1 MIQETAGTS
10 RSPGYAHIRED
21 LRQRVSLV
29 CFFRLILLVLLIL
42 PLTLSST
49 GEATTFLKIVREGH
63 YIAFLVVGFALT
75 LFFLLSW
82 KRFSDIL
89 FFFRLQLV
97 ADFCL
102 CLYLLFITGG
112 ITSYFFFL
120 FLGVI
125 FLYGRLLG
133 FETAKRISW
142 ATGILVCALAL
153 LQYLQPIELLC
164 PCPPL
169 GLKQTLYYLGMQLL
183 SILLINSLL
192 RMGYANERRLL
203 HELDHK
209 QRQLQRSEQLKSK
222 VFDWMASGLLVVDPH
237 GSVSVINQSALELAG
252 IDDYPA
258 ALGTSLRD
266 LFPSL
271 ADLWQEWDKSSH
283 YRTETNTDS
292 LTLGA
297 TLAPLPEEMG
307 SLLLFSD
314 ITQIKALQEQVKQME
329 KMAGLGE
336 LAAGLAHELKN
347 PLAGIKASLQL
358 LRQDRIPSDQQA
370 RLHNVVQKDI
380 ERMDNLVKEFLA
392 FARPAEAVP
401 EFTEIG
407 NVLRGCLDNLGHL
420 HPEVHFE
427 IDPSLDGVRWFWD
440 PEQLQQ
446 ILMNLLLNAAQ
457 ACDGTADPTV
467 RISLGRDPNGQYL
480 AITDNGQG
488 LDREKRKDIFDPFV
502 TTKKNGSGLGLS
514 IALRLAKQ
522 NGSRLAL
529 HNSTAQGAEARL
541 YAPSEGKQ
549 QAKET

>member
-1 MIQETAGTS
+1 MMIQETAQTS
-10 RSPGYAHIRED
+10 RSPGYANIRDD

-29 CFFRLILLVLLIL
+29 CFFRLIFLALLIL
-42 PLTLSST
+42 PLTLSGT
-49 GEATTFLKIVREGH
+49 GEAATLLKIVREGH
-63 YIAFLVVGFALT
+63 YIAFLVAGFGLT

-82 KRFSDIL
+82 RRFSDIL
-89 FFFRLQLV
+89 FFFRFQLV
-97 ADFCL
+97 ADFTL
-102 CLYLLFITGG
+102 CVYLVLITGG
-112 ITSYFFFL
+112 VTSYFFFL

-133 FETAKRISW
+133 LKTAKSISW
-142 ATGILVCALAL
+142 ATGILFLAMAF
-153 LQYLQPIELLC
+153 LQHLQPIQLLY
-164 PCPPL
+164 PPL
-169 GLKQTLYYLGMQLL
+169 EAREALYYLVMQVI
-183 SILLINSLL
+183 SILLISSLL
-192 RMGYANERRLL
+192 RMGYANEHRLL
-203 HELDHK
+203 HELDQK

-222 VFDWMASGLLVVDPH
+222 VFDWMNSGLLVVDPQ

-252 IDDYPA
+252 MDDYPA
-258 ALGTSLRD
+258 ALGTRLRD

-271 ADLWQEWDKSSH
+271 ADLWQEWDKSRH
-283 YRTETNTDS
+283 YRTETRIDDRI
-292 LTLGA
+292 LGA
-297 TLAPLPEEMG
+297 TLAPLPENMG

-314 ITQIKALQEQVKQME
+314 ITQIKALQKQVEQME

-358 LRQDRIPSDQQA
+358 LRQDRIPSEQQA

-392 FARPAEAVP
+392 FARPAEAEP
-401 EFTEIG
+401 KDTEIG
-407 NVLRGCLDNLGHL
+407 GALRSCLENLRRL
-420 HPEVHFE
+420 HPEVHFA
-427 IDPSLDGVRWFWD
+427 IDPSIDGVRWFWD

-457 ACDGTADPTV
+457 ACEGTENPAV
-467 RISLGRDPNGQYL
+467 RVSLKNDPNGHYL

-488 LDREKRKDIFDPFV
+488 LDREKENNIFDPFV

-529 HNSTAQGAEARL
+529 VNCTEQGAEARL

-549 QAKET
+549 QEKET